1 MGAPRN
7 EYADDFLT
15 DCHRK
20 RYVHISDIEMNGG
33 VEAVMEFLWDLKS
46 VVGFFSTFWVWILLS
61 SLAHHSCR
69 QHQIETTKAR
79 HLESEAFEQEQFRI
93 RHRNWKMVT

>member
-1 MGAPRN
+1 
-7 EYADDFLT
+7 
-15 DCHRK
+15 
-20 RYVHISDIEMNGG
+20 MNGG
-33 VEAVMEFLWDLKS
+33 VEAVMEFLWDLKC

-61 SLAHHSCR
+61 LAHRSCR

-79 HLESEAFEQEQFRI
+79 HLDSEAFEQERFRI